1 MQPLRG
7 LTVVSLEQAI
17 AAPYATRQLAD
28 LGARVIKVER
38 PDVGDFARGYD
49 QRVNGLSSHFVWVNR
64 NKESL
69 ALDAKD
75 PRGRELLHRLVA
87 GADVFVQN
95 LAPGAAAP
103 PRARR
108 RRAARR
114 APAAGRLRH
123 LRLRRRRPLH
133 AR

>member
-1 MQPLRG
+1 
-7 LTVVSLEQAI
+7 
-17 AAPYATRQLAD
+17 QLAD

-38 PDVGDFARGYD
+38 PDVGDFARSYD
-49 QRVNGLSSHFVWVNR
+49 QRVKGLSSHFVWVNR

-95 LAPGAAAP
+95 LAPGAAGRLGLGAAALRGAHPP
-103 PRARR
+103 PRRWR
-108 RRAARR
+108 H
-114 APAAGRLRH
+114 PRLRE
-123 LRLRRRRPLH
+123 R
-133 AR
+133 